1 MAYFLVHSLPN
12 SVYFSLSVLYS
23 LRTRKGTK
31 YKMNVESVKSSGLAL
46 PGNLRNKRII
56 RIRITQ
62 KRTD

>member
-1 MAYFLVHSLPN
+1 MAYFLVHSLPS

-23 LRTRKGTK
+23 LRTRKGVK
-31 YKMNVESVKSSGLAL
+31 YKVNVESVKSSGLVL